1 MDFILEYK
9 WLFLIMG
16 EVVFTLCAAAF
27 LLLRYWFQLE
37 KLSILVLLI
46 FILNDVWIAYLAVM
60 DYQRTGAI
68 SWYQLI
74 AAVFIIY
81 ALTLGKSDMK
91 KLDVVIKRKVAE
103 KRGITVE

>member
-1 MDFILEYK
+1 MAFFNHGRSGIYPVRRGVFIIALLVSAREIEYSR
-9 WLFLIMG
+9 
-16 EVVFTLCAAAF
+16 VA
-27 LLLRYWFQLE
+27 Y
-37 KLSILVLLI
+37 
-46 FILNDVWIAYLAVM
+46 FILNDVWIVFLAVM

-74 AAVFIIY
+74 AAIFIIY

-103 KRGITVE
+103 KRGVSVE

>member
-27 LLLRYWFQLE
+27 LLLRYWYQLE
-37 KLSILVLLI
+37 KLSIIVFIIFLV
-46 FILNDVWIAYLAVM
+46 NDLWIAFLAVM
-60 DYQRTGAI
+60 DYQRTGEF
-68 SWYQLI
+68 SWYQII
-74 AAVFIIY
+74 AVVFILY

-91 KLDVVIKRKVAE
+91 KLDEVIKRKVAE
-103 KRGITVE
+103 KRGVTVE

>member
-1 MDFILEYK
+1 MDYILEYK

-27 LLLRYWFQLE
+27 LLLRYWYQLE
-37 KLSILVLLI
+37 KLSIIVFLI
-46 FILNDVWIAYLAVM
+46 FIVNDLWIAFLAVM

-68 SWYQLI
+68 SWYQII
-74 AAVFIIY
+74 AALFILY

-91 KLDVVIKRKVAE
+91 KLDCVIKRKVAE
-103 KRGITVE
+103 KRGVRVE